1 MHILITR
8 PQESSSA
15 LQDKLQR
22 LGHHVITDPLIHIVP
37 RNPKIIFESLPPSFE
52 AIVTTSQHAIICLSK
67 IIERR
72 DFPLWCVGIESAK
85 VAQDLGFQNIH
96 WAEGSAENLLTQ
108 LLINITPNSPHPI
121 IHLSGDVIRLDIA
134 KSLQEQGVQAQ
145 RIIVYSTQEATAFSK
160 ETKNALETSILD
172 AVLFF
177 SPRTAHI
184 FQNLCQASQ
193 LEKFCHSIK
202 AVCLSDAIKTVIGKL
217 PWQNIQVAKK
227 TTTDDLLIALM
238 MAD

>member
-8 PQESSSA
+8 PQESSYA
-15 LQDKLQR
+15 LQEKLHR
-22 LGHHVITDPLIHIVP
+22 LGHHVLTDPLIHIVP
-37 RNPKIIFESLPPSFE
+37 QNPKVILESLSPTFE

-67 IIERR
+67 MITRR
-72 DFPLWCVGIESAK
+72 DFPLWCVGVESAS
-85 VAQDLGFQNIH
+85 VAQDLGFQNIR
-96 WAEGSAENLLTQ
+96 WAEGSAENLLNQ
-108 LLINITPNSPHPI
+108 LLTTITLPSPYPI

-134 KSLQEQGVQAQ
+134 KALQEQGIAAQ
-145 RIIVYSTQEATAFSK
+145 RIIVYETQEATAFLK
-160 ETKNALETSILD
+160 ETQNALKASILD
-172 AVLFF
+172 AVLFY

-184 FQNLCQASQ
+184 FQKLCLSNQ
-193 LEKFCHSIK
+193 LEKFCPSLK
-202 AVCLSDAIKTVIGKL
+202 AICLSDAVKSGISKL